1 MKQHA
6 EITYDQINEN
16 QEYNEIINKVI
27 NECFSNEGLDKLNI
41 YISITLT
48 NPEVIHKLNK
58 EYRNVDRA
66 TDVLSFP
73 MFEKNEI
80 EEMLKEHKIVESS
93 IAERAEE
100 DCNSNCEENEI
111 SNCEQNESSNCE
123 ENGSSNCE
131 EKENG
136 NSNCEEKENQSS
148 NNEEN
153 ESSGNEE
160 KSDLNSNKTMTDSDS
175 NENFN
180 ECDVLGDLV
189 ISIPKV
195 YEQAEEYGHSF
206 ERELAYM
213 CVHGFYHLMGYDH
226 IIESDKVIMR
236 KKEDEILNKLGI
248 TREG

>member
-111 SNCEQNESSNCE
+111 SNCEENVSSNCE
-123 ENGSSNCE
+123 GKENHSSNHEEKGSSNHE
-131 EKENG
+131 EKV
-136 NSNCEEKENQSS
+136 
-148 NNEEN
+148 
-153 ESSGNEE
+153 
-160 KSDLNSNKTMTDSDS
+160 DLNSNETMTDSDS
-175 NENFN
+175 IENFN

>member
-111 SNCEQNESSNCE
+111 SNCE
-123 ENGSSNCE
+123 ENVS
-131 EKENG
+131 
-136 NSNCEEKENQSS
+136 SNCEEKENQSS

-160 KSDLNSNKTMTDSDS
+160 KLDLNSNKTMTDSDS

>member
-6 EITYDQINEN
+6 EITYNQIDENE
-16 QEYNEIINKVI
+16 EYNNIINKVI
-27 NECFSNEGLDKLNI
+27 NECFLNEGLDKLNL

-48 NPEVIHKLNK
+48 NPEIIHELNK
-58 EYRNVDRA
+58 KYRNVDRA

-80 EEMLKEHKIVESS
+80 EEML
-93 IAERAEE
+93 
-100 DCNSNCEENEI
+100 
-111 SNCEQNESSNCE
+111 
-123 ENGSSNCE
+123 E
-131 EKENG
+131 EKN
-136 NSNCEEKENQSS
+136 NNIKTINCNPDNREKESCIKDSQKL
-148 NNEEN
+148 E
-153 ESSGNEE
+153 
-160 KSDLNSNKTMTDSDS
+160 LNDND
-175 NENFN
+175 NFK

-226 IIESDKVIMR
+226 IIDSDKVIMR

>member
-48 NPEVIHKLNK
+48 NLEVIHKLNK

-80 EEMLKEHKIVESS
+80 EEMLKEHKIVESG

-100 DCNSNCEENEI
+100 DCNSNCEENVNL
-111 SNCEQNESSNCE
+111 NCEENESSNCE
-123 ENGSSNCE
+123 ENGSSNHE
-131 EKENG
+131 EKA
-136 NSNCEEKENQSS
+136 
-148 NNEEN
+148 
-153 ESSGNEE
+153 
-160 KSDLNSNKTMTDSDS
+160 DLNSNETMTDSDSSDS

-180 ECDVLGDLV
+180 DCDVLGDLV

-213 CVHGFYHLMGYDH
+213 CVHGFFHLMGYDH